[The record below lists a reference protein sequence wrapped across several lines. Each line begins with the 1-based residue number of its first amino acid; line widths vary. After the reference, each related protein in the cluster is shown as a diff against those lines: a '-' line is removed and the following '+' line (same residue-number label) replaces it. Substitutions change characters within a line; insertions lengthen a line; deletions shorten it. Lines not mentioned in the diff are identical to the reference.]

1 MAWQAA
7 GSAAYNTSTAYSQYT
22 DDTYEP
28 GGDSHGAI
36 NKSLGVLL
44 ILVASIAWGAYGGVR
59 KHFAPSAENVPFMVN
74 QQLAQFVFALLVV
87 LPQWNSIQ
95 THFTMTKFLFVFF
108 AGMTTLLAE
117 FLYLAATKHLSSTA
131 AMACFALP
139 SDCFVSIIID
149 QCIQSY
155 GVKLKYL
162 VVAATLYLIG
172 EGFFILVDYTYEKE
186 AWRQYETWRAPA
198 PGEEEVDDGANAA
211 KGDAR
216 ASASAGADGRRRGLS
231 AAPAVASGV
240 PCDPES
246 GGSSSGGSGGGGS
259 GGSSSSS
266 GGSGSGSDGGGS
278 YQHATL
284 HVRGDEATEPLIAAK
299 DKDGSGGGGGAGGA
313 LATPL
318 TLTAAEPEGTGGL
331 YVCFWVTVALFGG
344 MSLGLFTILS
354 SIGMTGEGAITDP
367 GTALIIMQTGQTLG
381 LPFIIFIFGFWDP
394 FDMMPPHERV
404 TRYDRRRKCL
414 CVSVYVCLCEGV
426 ERGWER
432 GGCLI

>member
-1 MAWQAA
+1 
-7 GSAAYNTSTAYSQYT
+7 
-22 DDTYEP
+22 
-28 GGDSHGAI
+28 
-36 NKSLGVLL
+36 
-44 ILVASIAWGAYGGVR
+44 VASIAWGAYGGVR

-216 ASASAGADGRRRGLS
+216 ASVLASAGADGRRRGMS

-246 GGSSSGGSGGGGS
+246 GGSTGGSGGSGGN
-259 GGSSSSS
+259 SSSS
-266 GGSGSGSDGGGS
+266 GSGSGGGGS

-284 HVRGDEATEPLIAAK
+284 HVRGDEATEPLIAVKDK
-299 DKDGSGGGGGAGGA
+299 DKDGSGSSGAGGA

-404 TRYDRRRKCL
+404 TRYERRRIYT
-414 CVSVYVCLCEGV
+414 CVCVCVGV
-426 ERGWER
+426 EGGWGTRG
-432 GGCLI
+432 LPDLAS

>member
-149 QCIQSY
+149 RCVQSY

-162 VVAATLYLIG
+162 VVASSLYLIG
-172 EGFFILVDYTYEKE
+172 EGFFILVDYTYDEE
-186 AWRQYETWRAPA
+186 TSGLAYEPLPRLAPA
-198 PGEEEVDDGANAA
+198 DDDGNGDGDDEAGGKAGAEEGGEEEEEG
-211 KGDAR
+211 K
-216 ASASAGADGRRRGLS
+216 
-231 AAPAVASGV
+231 
-240 PCDPES
+240 
-246 GGSSSGGSGGGGS
+246 GSG
-259 GGSSSSS
+259 
-266 GGSGSGSDGGGS
+266 
-278 YQHATL
+278 
-284 HVRGDEATEPLIAAK
+284 
-299 DKDGSGGGGGAGGA
+299 
-313 LATPL
+313 
-318 TLTAAEPEGTGGL
+318 
-331 YVCFWVTVALFGG
+331 
-344 MSLGLFTILS
+344 
-354 SIGMTGEGAITDP
+354 
-367 GTALIIMQTGQTLG
+367 
-381 LPFIIFIFGFWDP
+381 
-394 FDMMPPHERV
+394 
-404 TRYDRRRKCL
+404 
-414 CVSVYVCLCEGV
+414 
-426 ERGWER
+426 
-432 GGCLI
+432 